1 MWDVM
6 LSHIPEALNPMQHR
20 CENVMSL
27 GRLCFGITVVAS
39 SVNM

>member
-6 LSHIPEALNPMQHR
+6 LSHIPEALNPMQHH
-20 CENVMSL
+20 CENIMSL
-27 GRLCFGITVVAS
+27 GRPCSVITVVAS

>member
-6 LSHIPEALNPMQHR
+6 LSYIPETLNPMQHC

-27 GRLCFGITVVAS
+27 GRPYFVITLVAS